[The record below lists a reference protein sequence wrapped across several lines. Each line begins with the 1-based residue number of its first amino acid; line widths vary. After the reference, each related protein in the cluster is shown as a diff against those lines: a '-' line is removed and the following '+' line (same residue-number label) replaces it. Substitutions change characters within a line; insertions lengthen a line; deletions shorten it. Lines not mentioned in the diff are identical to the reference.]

1 MVILRDLSAV
11 SYEKM
16 IRAGIRK
23 GKKQGTKVFQ
33 PIFYKTSSSRVWFP
47 FFSDNLNH
55 VSDMDVSFRL
65 SPIFVLLLL
74 LVLPSPPVLL
84 LLANIAADDA
94 NKVDTEKKKVEASR
108 KHDKVEIKETEV
120 WQCEC
125 LQDRKG
131 GLVRGFISKVPEVRR
146 YERSR
151 DRNSRM
157 LRSYVG
163 KYLRRGIGAYLVDFE
178 DALLANIICED
189 DSCMP
194 RFVSSDSCHAK
205 H

>member
-1 MVILRDLSAV
+1 
-11 SYEKM
+11 M

-33 PIFYKTSSSRVWFP
+33 PIFYKTSSSEVWFP
-47 FFSDNLNH
+47 FFSDNLND
-55 VSDMDVSFRL
+55 VSDMRVSFRL
-65 SPIFVLLLL
+65 SPILMLLLL
-74 LVLPSPPVLL
+74 LLPSPPVLL
-84 LLANIAADDA
+84 LLANIAAADDA

-108 KHDKVEIKETEV
+108 KHDKMEIKETEV

-125 LQDRKG
+125 LQDRRG
-131 GLVRGFISKVPEVRR
+131 GLVRGFMSKVPEVRR

-163 KYLRRGIGAYLVDFE
+163 K
-178 DALLANIICED
+178 
-189 DSCMP
+189 
-194 RFVSSDSCHAK
+194 
-205 H
+205 

>member
-1 MVILRDLSAV
+1 MVILRDLSTV

-33 PIFYKTSSSRVWFP
+33 PIFYKTSSSEVWFP

-55 VSDMDVSFRL
+55 VSDMGVSFRL
-65 SPIFVLLLL
+65 SPIFVLLL
-74 LVLPSPPVLL
+74 LPSPPVLL

-94 NKVDTEKKKVEASR
+94 NKVDTEKEKLEASR

-125 LQDRKG
+125 LQDRRG
-131 GLVRGFISKVPEVRR
+131 GLVRGFMSKVPEVRR

-178 DALLANIICED
+178 DALPYNNRRR
-189 DSCMP
+189 
-194 RFVSSDSCHAK
+194 RFLYASVRQ
-205 H
+205 

>member
-1 MVILRDLSAV
+1 MVILRDFSAV

-47 FFSDNLNH
+47 FFSNNLND
-55 VSDMDVSFRL
+55 VSDMGVSFRL

-74 LVLPSPPVLL
+74 LLLLLPSPPVLL
-84 LLANIAADDA
+84 LLANVAADDT

-125 LQDRKG
+125 LQDRRG
-131 GLVRGFISKVPEVRR
+131 GLVRGFMSKVPEVRR

-163 KYLRRGIGAYLVDFE
+163 K
-178 DALLANIICED
+178 
-189 DSCMP
+189 
-194 RFVSSDSCHAK
+194 
-205 H
+205 

>member
-33 PIFYKTSSSRVWFP
+33 PIFYKTSSSEVWFP
-47 FFSDNLNH
+47 FFSDNLND
-55 VSDMDVSFRL
+55 VSDMRVSFRL
-65 SPIFVLLLL
+65 SPIFMLLL
-74 LVLPSPPVLL
+74 LPSPPVLL
-84 LLANIAADDA
+84 LLANIAAADDA
-94 NKVDTEKKKVEASR
+94 NKVDTEKEKVEASR

-125 LQDRKG
+125 LQDRRG
-131 GLVRGFISKVPEVRR
+131 GLVRGFMSKVPEVRR

-163 KYLRRGIGAYLVDFE
+163 K
-178 DALLANIICED
+178 
-189 DSCMP
+189 
-194 RFVSSDSCHAK
+194 
-205 H
+205 

>member
-1 MVILRDLSAV
+1 
-11 SYEKM
+11 
-16 IRAGIRK
+16 
-23 GKKQGTKVFQ
+23 
-33 PIFYKTSSSRVWFP
+33 
-47 FFSDNLNH
+47 
-55 VSDMDVSFRL
+55 MDVSFRL

-74 LVLPSPPVLL
+74 LLLPSPPVLL

-125 LQDRKG
+125 LQDRRG
-131 GLVRGFISKVPEVRR
+131 GLVRGFMSKVPEVRR